1 MGTSMTTGSKE
12 DFNYPVNYI
21 NKELGFVTTYY
32 LAQLRWYFKY
42 FMTFSKRDHFK
53 ASWSGSGQK
62 ISG

>member
-1 MGTSMTTGSKE
+1 MDLKQSNVVILKAW
-12 DFNYPVNYI
+12 NNYI